1 MSRKTLAA
9 LAVVAVFV
17 LVVAVLAVVLGGSNE
32 SSVAEDDAGATPSPS
47 ATTSANEG
55 EAQVVRP
62 DSHVLGEEG
71 ATSVTFVEFLD
82 FECEACGAFY
92 PVMEQL
98 REQYASEITFVA
110 RYFPLPGHF
119 NSERAARAV
128 ESAARQG
135 EFEAM
140 YQKMFDTQDSW
151 GEQQKPHDDL
161 FRGYAEELGHDMA
174 QYDADYADPEVAARV
189 QQDVDDGTALGVTGT
204 PSFFLD
210 GERFEPSSFEQLTG
224 ALDQAVADAS

>member
-98 REQYASEITFVA
+98 REQYAGEITFVA

-151 GEQQKPHDDL
+151 GEQQEPLDDL
-161 FRGYAEELGHDMA
+161 FRGYAEELGLDMA
-174 QYDADYADPEVAARV
+174 QYDADYPDPEVAARV